1 MKKTL
6 IYFYFFGKLPIPFYS
21 RRSLVD
27 FLMEGERKKNQG
39 SFGIFYEF

>member
-6 IYFYFFGKLPIPFYS
+6 IYFFFFGKLPIPFYS
-21 RRSLVD
+21 RGSLVD
-27 FLMEGERKKNQG
+27 FLMERERKKNQG

>member
-6 IYFYFFGKLPIPFYS
+6 IYFYFFGKLPIPFYT

-27 FLMEGERKKNQG
+27 FLMERERKKIG
-39 SFGIFYEF
+39 VHLGFY